1 MTKIKMGLIGLGGRG
16 LGLYEMVIGSRDNV
30 EIVAVADRYQ
40 DRADAAVQSVAKFQ
54 DAPAMGTTDHREV
67 LNFPGIDCVLVA
79 TDWNTHLSVSME
91 ALEKGIAVAC
101 EVGGAYSI
109 NELWDLVKVHER
121 TKTPFMLMENC
132 CYGRDE
138 LMALNMIRQGVLGK
152 VVYASGGYLHDLR
165 DEITLGK
172 ENRHYRLENY
182 RRRNAENYPTHE
194 LGPIAKIANIN
205 RGNRLLTVSSFGS
218 KPGVGLEEYVR
229 NTYDA
234 DHALQGESFAQSDIV
249 VTNITCA
256 DGTLI
261 TLKLDTTL
269 PRYYSRGFTIQ
280 GTKGMFN
287 EDNHSIFLDDE
298 HAADHFTWRKQWGN
312 IDDYRE
318 KYEHPIWKQYLEE
331 GVRAGHG
338 GMDWLVF
345 SAFFEALEKG
355 KDMPVDVYDAA
366 TWMSI
371 TALSEE
377 SLALGGHPVAVPDFT
392 NGLWINRQPA
402 DFVI

>member
-1 MTKIKMGLIGLGGRG
+1 MAKIRMGIIGLGLRG
-16 LGLYEMVIGSRDNV
+16 LSLYEMVIGSRDNV
-30 EIVAVADRYQ
+30 EIVAVADRHE
-40 DRADAAVQSVAKFQ
+40 DRAEAAVKSVAKFQ
-54 DAPAMGTTDHREV
+54 DAPVLGTTDYQEV
-67 LNFPGIDCVLVA
+67 LDFPGIDCVLVA
-79 TDWNTHLSVSME
+79 TDWNTHLSIAME
-91 ALEKGIAVAC
+91 ALEKGVAVAC

-109 NELWDLVKVHER
+109 DELWDLVKVQER

-138 LMALNMIRQGVLGK
+138 LMALNMVRQGVLGH

-194 LGPIAKIANIN
+194 LGPIAKIININ
-205 RGNRLLTVSSFGS
+205 RGNRLLAVSSFGS
-218 KPGVGLEEYVR
+218 KPGIGLEEYVR
-229 NTYDA
+229 NTFDA
-234 DHALQGESFAQSDIV
+234 DHELQGQRFAQSDIV

-269 PRYYSRGFTIQ
+269 PRYYSRGFLIQ
-280 GTKGMFN
+280 GTNGMFN
-287 EDNHSIFLDDE
+287 EENHSIFFDKE
-298 HAADHFTWRKQWGN
+298 HENDHFTWRKNWGN
-312 IDDYRE
+312 IDNYRE
-318 KYEHPIWKQYLEE
+318 KYEHPIWQRYLEE
-331 GVRAGHG
+331 GVRKGHD

-355 KDMPVDVYDAA
+355 EEMPIDVYDAA

-371 TALSEE
+371 TALSEQ
-377 SLALGGHPVAVPDFT
+377 SLALGGQPVAVPDFT

-402 DFVI
+402 DFVV

>member
-1 MTKIKMGLIGLGGRG
+1 MTKIKMGLIGLGMRG
-16 LGLYEMVIGSRDNV
+16 LSLYEMVIGSRDNV

-40 DRADAAVQSVAKFQ
+40 DRADAAVKSVAKFQ
-54 DAPAMGTTDHREV
+54 DTPAVATTDHREV
-67 LNFPGIDCVLVA
+67 LDFPGIDCVLVA
-79 TDWNTHLSVSME
+79 TDWNTHLSIAME
-91 ALEKGIAVAC
+91 AMEKGVAVAC

-109 NELWDLVKVHER
+109 DELWDLVKIQER

-138 LMALNMIRQGVLGK
+138 LMALNMVRQGVLGK

-194 LGPIAKIANIN
+194 LGPIAKIININ

-218 KPGVGLEEYVR
+218 KQGVGLEEYVK

-234 DHALQGESFAQSDIV
+234 DHALQGERFAQSDIV

-269 PRYYSRGFTIQ
+269 PRYYSRGFLVQ
-280 GTKGMFN
+280 GTKGMFT
-287 EDNHSIFLDDE
+287 EENHSIFLDDE
-298 HAADHFTWRKQWGN
+298 HASEHFTWRKHWGN

-318 KYEHPIWKQYLEE
+318 KYEHPIWKRYLEE
-331 GVRAGHG
+331 GVRKGHG

-355 KDMPVDVYDAA
+355 EEMPIDIYDAA

-371 TALSEE
+371 TALSEQ
-377 SLALGGHPVAVPDFT
+377 SLALGGQPVAVPDFT
-392 NGLWINRQPA
+392 NGLWINRQTA